1 MLMKAVVLAA
11 GKGTRLH
18 PLTLTRPKHLVP
30 VGGKPII
37 DNVLVALKHAEIN
50 EVVFIVNYMAKHL
63 QQYLGDGAKYG
74 MKFEYAVQKQL
85 KGTADATRLAE
96 SFVKENFL
104 LTYGDWIT
112 TPEAINTV
120 LQTHARK
127 KPIATIAVVPV
138 DDPEHYGIVKLENA
152 FVRDIIEKPRQNEA
166 TTNLANAGI
175 YVLSTEI
182 FEAIKHTKL
191 SPRGELEITD
201 SLSFLLEKGY
211 KIAAAR
217 LSNNEI
223 FDVGLLWDL
232 FKANRWVLE
241 KTKPKI
247 EGQIE
252 DMAHLIGL
260 AIVEEGARIRSGAYI
275 EGPVF
280 IGKDS
285 DIGPNC
291 FIRPYTSIGQK
302 VRVGNA
308 CEIKNSIIM
317 DKTHI
322 GHLSY
327 VGDSI
332 IGENC
337 NFGAGTTIA
346 NYRFDGEIVKMKVK
360 DKILETKK
368 RKLGVVLG
376 DDVKTGI
383 NALLMPGVKVGNN
396 CWIGPDV
403 AVYRDVSPNTIVMLK
418 QELEQKL
425 ISKNKKAREKQIR
438 SNHKQ
443 ERG

>member
-1 MLMKAVVLAA
+1 MKAVILVA

-37 DNVLVALKHAEIN
+37 DHILTALKNAGIN
-50 EVVFIVNYMAKHL
+50 EVVFIVNYMAERL
-63 QQYLGDGAKYG
+63 QHHLGDGTKYG

-85 KGTADATRLAE
+85 NGTADATSFAE
-96 SFVKENFL
+96 PFMKKDFL
-104 LTYGDWIT
+104 LTYGDWLT
-112 TPEAINTV
+112 TSDAINAV
-120 LQTHARK
+120 LKIHRK
-127 KPIATIAVVPV
+127 EKPAATMAVVSV
-138 DDPEHYGIVKLENA
+138 ENPEHYGIVELENS
-152 FVRDIIEKPRQNEA
+152 FVKAIVEKPHRDEA
-166 TTNLANAGI
+166 PTNLANAGI

-182 FEAIKHTKL
+182 FEAIKHTEQ

-201 SLSFLLEKGY
+201 SLSLLLEEGH
-211 KIAAAR
+211 KIAAAK
-217 LSNNEI
+217 LSSSEM

-232 FKANRWVLE
+232 FEANRWVLE
-241 KTKPKI
+241 KTKPKK

-252 DMAHLIGL
+252 DASHLISP
-260 AIVEEGARIRSGAYI
+260 ITIEEGARIRSGTYI

-302 VRVGNA
+302 VRIGNA

-327 VGDSI
+327 IGDSI

-346 NYRFDGEIVKMKVK
+346 NYRLDGRSVKMKVK
-360 DKILETKK
+360 DKVLDTGR

-383 NALLMPGVKVGNN
+383 NALFMPGVKVGNN
-396 CWIGPDV
+396 CWIGPNV
-403 AVYRDVSPNTIVMLK
+403 VVYRDVPPNTIIMFK
-418 QELEQKL
+418 QEQGQRKKL
-425 ISKNKKAREKQIR
+425 
-438 SNHKQ
+438 
-443 ERG
+443 

>member
-1 MLMKAVVLAA
+1 MKAVILAA

-37 DNVLVALKHAEIN
+37 DHVLTALKHAGIN
-50 EVVFIVNYMAKHL
+50 EIVFIVNYKAEHL
-63 QQYLGDGAKYG
+63 QRYLGDGTKYK

-85 KGTADATRLAE
+85 KGTADAASFAE
-96 SFVKENFL
+96 PFVNENFL
-104 LTYGDWIT
+104 LMYGDWLT
-112 TPEAINTV
+112 TQNAIETV
-120 LQTHARK
+120 LQTHEK
-127 KPIATIAVVPV
+127 ETPVATMGVVPV
-138 DDPEHYGIVKLENA
+138 ENPEHYGVVELENSH
-152 FVRDIIEKPRQNEA
+152 VKSIVEKPRREEA
-166 TTNLANAGI
+166 PTNLANAGI
-175 YVLSTEI
+175 YVLSKEI
-182 FEAIKHTKL
+182 FEAIKRTKP

-201 SLSFLLEKGY
+201 SFSLLLEEGH

-217 LSNNEI
+217 LSSNEL

-232 FKANRWVLE
+232 FEANRWVLE
-241 KTKPKI
+241 KAKPKN

-252 DMAHLIGL
+252 DSAHLIGP
-260 AIVEEGARIRSGAYI
+260 AIIEEGARIRSGAYI

-302 VRVGNA
+302 VRIGNA

-346 NYRFDGEIVKMKVK
+346 NYRFDGKSVKMKVK
-360 DKILETKK
+360 DKVLDTGR

-383 NALLMPGVKVGNN
+383 NALFMPGVKVGNN

-403 AVYRDVSPNTIVMLK
+403 MVYRDVPANTIVLLK
-418 QELEQKL
+418 QEHETTQKT
-425 ISKNKKAREKQIR
+425 ADDA
-438 SNHKQ
+438 
-443 ERG
+443 